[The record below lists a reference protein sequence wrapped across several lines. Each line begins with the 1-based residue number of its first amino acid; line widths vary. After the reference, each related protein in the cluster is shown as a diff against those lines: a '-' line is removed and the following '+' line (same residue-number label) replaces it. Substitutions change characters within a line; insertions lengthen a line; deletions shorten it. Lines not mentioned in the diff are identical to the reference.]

1 MARAGHLLGSLF
13 IQLESRRVALA
24 GVTKHPDAVQGQ
36 AFRTRG
42 FEDRSKGGAELGVA
56 VVQDVPLAPQMTRIR

>member
-1 MARAGHLLGSLF
+1 
-13 IQLESRRVALA
+13 VALA